1 MPGAYL
7 KNGEGDDG
15 GRHRRDRDRARQ
27 PAAEAPAA
35 PGAVG
40 GNQAD
45 AGRREL
51 PDPVRGV
58 KHLLAHPLRRRD
70 RGGQTDPG
78 RGFPQPPDL
87 FGAGRA
93 LLQVLLEF
101 VELIT
106 GQRVDGVD
114 AGQQVEVVALNAHWD
129 TSMQSRIRMRPSRIR
144 VLTVPSGSPSSPA
157 TSG

>member
-1 MPGAYL
+1 MISRTP
-7 KNGEGDDG
+7 DG
-15 GRHRRDRDRARQ
+15 GSCLTRLVASSTCSRIDGGGAI
-27 PAAEAPAA
+27 
-35 PGAVG
+35 AVG
-40 GNQAD
+40 QA
-45 AGRREL
+45 E
-51 PDPVRGV
+51 
-58 KHLLAHPLRRRD
+58 
-70 RGGQTDPG
+70 PG

-101 VELIT
+101 VELVT

-114 AGQQVEVVALNAHWD
+114 AGQQVEVVALDAHWD
-129 TSMQSRIRMRPSRIR
+129 TSMQSRIRIRPSRIR